1 MKKIIYILL
10 IAVLG
15 IGMQSCSDYLDSDY
29 IFNDRETIEKVFNDR
44 DKTDQWLATAFSY
57 LKDHCADVC
66 SKGHIPFNFA
76 DDMYYGDRDVNYDAS
91 NANALSYN
99 SFKEGNY
106 DENTKQE
113 AWTACYR
120 GIRQASVFIQNVD
133 MSTKFDSEE
142 EKADYKAQ
150 ARFVRA
156 YYYWIL
162 LRRYGPIPLL
172 PDEGIDFTDEYDE
185 IATPRSPYD
194 VCAEYISNEMLLAA
208 KDLPLRRGELS
219 SARPTRGAALAAR
232 AQALLFAASPFANGN
247 NDDFAQQVVD
257 VIGNRLLS
265 ADYSEEK
272 WAKAA
277 AACKDV
283 IKLDVYRLYTTGI
296 RTTDSPA
303 EPATITPPTCE
314 PYSSLPFPE
323 GWADIDPFESYRSV
337 FNGQLDE
344 MSNPELIFTRGQNIG
359 GENIR
364 AMVVHQLPRQAT
376 GWNTHGL
383 TQKMVDA
390 YYMNDGSDCA
400 GMNSEPEY
408 KAVYPR
414 EMWNDRPRE
423 TGFTENN
430 ADYKPLDAGVSLQY
444 ANREPRFYASVAYNG
459 TRWYLGNE
467 SQSVNKNIQVFNY
480 RGLKNG
486 YANTMFWLRT
496 GIGVMKYVHPDDTY
510 ENGNINNAR
519 FKPEP
524 AIRYADILL
533 MYAEAL
539 NELTPGVNYDIPSWD
554 GAMTY
559 QISRDKEEMRTG
571 IKPVRMRAGVPDF
584 ADDIYSDQDKFRI
597 YLKRE
602 RMIELMGE
610 GKRYYDLRR
619 WKDAPREESL
629 PVYGCNTLMMQGD
642 REQFHTPVAVWN
654 LSATF
659 SQKMWFWPISHSEL
673 KRNKRLTQ
681 NPGWTYND

>member
-1 MKKIIYILL
+1 
-10 IAVLG
+10 
-15 IGMQSCSDYLDSDY
+15 
-29 IFNDRETIEKVFNDR
+29 
-44 DKTDQWLATAFSY
+44 
-57 LKDHCADVC
+57 
-66 SKGHIPFNFA
+66 
-76 DDMYYGDRDVNYDAS
+76 
-91 NANALSYN
+91 
-99 SFKEGNY
+99 
-106 DENTKQE
+106 
-113 AWTACYR
+113 
-120 GIRQASVFIQNVD
+120 
-133 MSTKFDSEE
+133 
-142 EKADYKAQ
+142 
-150 ARFVRA
+150 
-156 YYYWIL
+156 
-162 LRRYGPIPLL
+162 
-172 PDEGIDFTDEYDE
+172 
-185 IATPRSPYD
+185 
-194 VCAEYISNEMLLAA
+194 
-208 KDLPLRRGELS
+208 
-219 SARPTRGAALAAR
+219 
-232 AQALLFAASPFANGN
+232 
-247 NDDFAQQVVD
+247 
-257 VIGNRLLS
+257 
-265 ADYSEEK
+265 
-272 WAKAA
+272 
-277 AACKDV
+277 
-283 IKLDVYRLYTTGI
+283 
-296 RTTDSPA
+296 
-303 EPATITPPTCE
+303 
-314 PYSSLPFPE
+314 
-323 GWADIDPFESYRSV
+323 
-337 FNGQLDE
+337 
-344 MSNPELIFTRGQNIG
+344 
-359 GENIR
+359 
-364 AMVVHQLPRQAT
+364 
-376 GWNTHGL
+376 
-383 TQKMVDA
+383 
-390 YYMNDGSDCA
+390 MNDGSDCA

-430 ADYKPLDAGVSLQY
+430 TDCKPLDAGVSLQY

-510 ENGNINNAR
+510 ENGNIDNAR
-519 FKPEP
+519 YKPEP

-539 NELTPGVNYDIPSWD
+539 NELTSGVNYDIPSWD
-554 GAMTY
+554 GAITY
-559 QISRDKEEMRTG
+559 PISRDEEEMRAG

-584 ADDIYSDQDKFRI
+584 ADDIYSDKDKFRI

-642 REQFHTPVAVWN
+642 RERFHTPVAVWN